1 MRVRVQK
8 SYLSAGVAV
17 VAVMGLAACGSVG
30 ETFGFNRNSP
40 DEFNVITKAPLVVP
54 PDLSLRPPAPG
65 APRPQ
70 EVQPVNRAQ
79 EALFGRRTQPNP
91 QMSQGE
97 NVLLARAGA
106 LQVDPSV
113 RELVDRDN
121 GEAISKPKGFLD
133 RVLFWRKGENDDLTE
148 VNE

>member
-1 MRVRVQK
+1 MRVGVQK
-8 SYLSAGVAV
+8 SYLSAGFA
-17 VAVMGLAACGSVG
+17 LAALLGLSACGGVS
-30 ETFGFNRNSP
+30 ETFGFARNSP

-54 PDLSLRPPAPG
+54 PDLTLRPPTPG

-91 QMSQGE
+91 EMSEGE

-121 GEAISKPKGFLD
+121 EAAISKPDGFID
-133 RVLFWRKGENDDLTE
+133 RVLFWQRGDDDLSE
-148 VNE
+148 SE